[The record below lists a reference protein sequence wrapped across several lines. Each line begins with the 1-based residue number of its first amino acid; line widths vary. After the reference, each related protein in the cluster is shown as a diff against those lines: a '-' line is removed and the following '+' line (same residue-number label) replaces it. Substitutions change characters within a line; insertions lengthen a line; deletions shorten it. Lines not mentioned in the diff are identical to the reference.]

1 MNLIDRAVA
10 FVSPER
16 ALKRVRARQA
26 IMHYDAATV
35 GQRASSWKASS
46 TDADAAAGR
55 RDRMAYIARDMVRNT
70 PFALRAQQV
79 IANNAVG
86 DGIIPKGIIPKGEND
101 PDGLREILLNMI
113 ENTCDK
119 TVISADGRQNLYGLQ
134 RLAMNTITDAGE
146 VLVLREYV
154 TDPRPGQFKLR
165 LRVLEPDFLDTL
177 RDGVLSD
184 GGSIHDGI
192 EYNADGQ
199 RVAYHLFDQHPGTD
213 WFKGIGWRSRSRRVP
228 AQRVLHIYRQ
238 DRPGQN
244 RGVSWFAP
252 IALAL
257 QDLGDYQD
265 AQIMRQKIAACFAAF
280 HKRSETLADGNNSEA
295 TSLGGS
301 LSPGLI
307 QSIASDE
314 EVTFSDPPDVA
325 GYDTF
330 TRTVLLSIAAGMGIT
345 YEALVGDLSN
355 VNFSSARM
363 GRMEMDRNV
372 SSWQWLMLI
381 PQMMH
386 PIGDWLLEEWALMD
400 PENARRIKQCSLNWV
415 PPYRILVDPARE
427 IGALREAVRAG
438 FASRQGVVRQL
449 GSDPERLIEE
459 QEADAKDAEQRG
471 LVFDS
476 DPAAVSQS
484 GVTQTPPPAD
494 EKTPQRNNN
503 DGK

>member
-1 MNLIDRAVA
+1 MNFIDRAVA
-10 FVSPER
+10 LVSPER
-16 ALKRVRARQA
+16 ALKRVRARHA

-35 GQRASSWKASS
+35 GRRASSWKASS
-46 TDADAAAGR
+46 SDADAAAGR
-55 RDRMAYIARDMVRNT
+55 RDRMAFIARDMVRNT

-79 IANNAVG
+79 IVNNAVG
-86 DGIIPKGIIPKGEND
+86 DGIIPKGIIPKGENN
-101 PDGLREILLNMI
+101 PDELRQILLNLI
-113 ENTCDK
+113 EKTVDK
-119 TVISADGRQNLYGLQ
+119 TIISADGRQNLYGLQ

-146 VLVLREYV
+146 VLILREYV
-154 TDPRPGQFKLR
+154 ADPRPGQFRLR
-165 LRVLEPDFLDTL
+165 LRVLEPDYLDSV
-177 RDGVLSD
+177 RDGVLEG

-192 EYNADGQ
+192 EYNVAGQ
-199 RVAYHLFDQHPGTD
+199 RVAYHLFDQHPGTA
-213 WFKGIGWRSRSRRVP
+213 WFKGIGWHSRSSRVP
-228 AQRVLHIYRQ
+228 ARNVLHIYRQ

-280 HKRSETLADGNNSEA
+280 HKRSDQLADGDDKEA

-307 QSIASDE
+307 QSIAGDE
-314 EVTFSDPPDVA
+314 EITFSNPPDVA

-386 PIGDWLLEEWALMD
+386 PIGDWLIEEWALMD
-400 PENARRIKQCSLNWV
+400 PQNARRIKASSLNWV

-459 QEADAKDAEQRG
+459 QEEDAADAKQRG

-476 DPAAVSQS
+476 DAAAVSQS
-484 GVTQTPPPAD
+484 GVSQTPDPAD
-494 EKTPQRNNN
+494 DTTPKKDND